1 MKKAKQL
8 LLVLLAICMVMCHA
22 FVLTAVAAMFA
33 QDDITVEPI
42 EFAENGEELQPMA
55 TSGCENDYHQI
66 FDNPQHNLA
75 PFLNSY
81 GGNQAA
87 AYGAV
92 LSAGQSYV
100 TAACISGVINAY
112 NQITVSVNGFNIT
125 IRGNVINGRLHI
137 GTFFIK

>member
-1 MKKAKQL
+1 MNSSRWQRVGAKMIIIIYSIIPSTIL
-8 LLVLLAICMVMCHA
+8 
-22 FVLTAVAAMFA
+22 
-33 QDDITVEPI
+33 
-42 EFAENGEELQPMA
+42 
-55 TSGCENDYHQI
+55 
-66 FDNPQHNLA
+66 

-100 TAACISGVINAY
+100 TVARISGVINAY

-125 IRGNVINGRLHI
+125 IRGNVINGCLHI
-137 GTFFIK
+137 GTFYQMRRIVCCLNNLNMTLS

>member
-1 MKKAKQL
+1 MNSSRWQRVGAKM
-8 LLVLLAICMVMCHA
+8 I
-22 FVLTAVAAMFA
+22 
-33 QDDITVEPI
+33 II
-42 EFAENGEELQPMA
+42 I
-55 TSGCENDYHQI
+55 Y
-66 FDNPQHNLA
+66 NLA

>member
-1 MKKAKQL
+1 M
-8 LLVLLAICMVMCHA
+8 
-22 FVLTAVAAMFA
+22 
-33 QDDITVEPI
+33 
-42 EFAENGEELQPMA
+42 
-55 TSGCENDYHQI
+55 
-66 FDNPQHNLA
+66 
-75 PFLNSY
+75 NSY

-92 LSAGQSYV
+92 LSTGQSYV

>member
-1 MKKAKQL
+1 MI
-8 LLVLLAICMVMCHA
+8 ICSASTFSANAVMA
-22 FVLTAVAAMFA
+22 EEN
-33 QDDITVEPI
+33 DTVI
-42 EFAENGEELQPMA
+42 EATVNLGNENELQPMA
-55 TSGCENDYHQI
+55 TSGCESDYHHI
-66 FDNPQHNLA
+66 FDNPRHNLT

-112 NQITVSVNGFNIT
+112 NQITVVCKRIQYYHTWKRNKWSLTYWN
-125 IRGNVINGRLHI
+125 
-137 GTFFIK
+137 FFIK

>member
-1 MKKAKQL
+1 MI
-8 LLVLLAICMVMCHA
+8 ICSASTFSANAVM
-22 FVLTAVAAMFA
+22 
-33 QDDITVEPI
+33 
-42 EFAENGEELQPMA
+42 AEENELQPMA
-55 TSGCENDYHQI
+55 SSGCENDYHHI